1 MSDFDDEFYGF
12 PEIPFHI
19 HLGMTF
25 ARPEPGGP
33 AVVTIPASPSVVGSD
48 GRQSL
53 CAVYT
58 VAEVSSGIAMCDGL
72 LLRDVADSA
81 PDMRP
86 LALTR
91 ECSFRPGQ
99 PAFGAIRSE
108 TWFASDAEQAGQQLV
123 KRRKVKV
130 ETGARVYGEDGT
142 LAGEMRAQFYV
153 RLMELSRLEAMAG
166 ALTPTLAGD
175 AAGS

>member
-1 MSDFDDEFYGF
+1 MSGFEDEFYGF

-25 ARPEPGGP
+25 SRPEPGGP
-33 AVVTIPASPSVVGSD
+33 AVVTIPASPAIVGPD
-48 GRQSL
+48 RRQSI

-72 LLRDVADSA
+72 LLRDVTEAS
-81 PDMRP
+81 PGMRP

-91 ECSFRPGQ
+91 ECSFRPGE
-99 PAFGAIRSE
+99 PAFGEIRSE
-108 TWFASDAEQAGQQLV
+108 TWFASDPERAAEQLV
-123 KRRKVKV
+123 TRRKVKV
-130 ETGARVYGEDGT
+130 EARARVHADDGT
-142 LAGEMRAQFYV
+142 LAGEMRAMFYV

-166 ALTPTLAGD
+166 TLTPTLAGES
-175 AAGS
+175 ASG